1 MRLSRLQA
9 RRAPQAAVAE
19 LSGIV
24 GGLRARPQI
33 PGNEPETVAELPP
46 KGVMRLRVFR
56 ENLSTKN
63 TPVFLDW
70 GIFFD

>member
-33 PGNEPETVAELPP
+33 PDNETFAHHSSPAFGGTS
-46 KGVMRLRVFR
+46 LRYASVLAQ
-56 ENLSTKN
+56 EK
-63 TPVFLDW
+63 
-70 GIFFD
+70 